1 LLTELKEDKRFGEQ
15 RLNEL
20 AEFYNNYLKQQFG
33 SEEKEEEDLTQPQ
46 YWIALAFTDSKQ
58 QLSQK
63 IAKAIELRLKQEN
76 WKELFRLASFI
87 EAVPQA
93 LVEFEAPLI
102 HYVRGMLNFTTGD
115 LEGAAEEFNRLPRQK
130 QYMQSAGVNVPI
142 LDPVSLSPFKWG
154 NSSLTLYAF
163 HLRNSINQGLKPTV
177 TEAPQ
182 LWEQLV
188 DLGNKLHI
196 AQLQTLPQQLI
207 CYQDNQYFPQAE
219 DSRSIEYFNLL
230 RNQNK
235 SLNFRLTS
243 QTGGSELQ
251 GLLCPFRL
259 HDTYAIDL
267 TLSSK
272 DKLSL
277 QELRYLNPQD
287 LLLPPQIQASLGQTL
302 LLFGQPIEQ
311 QENYQ
316 DLADAC
322 VNQILSEINSTEFVS
337 EGYLLG
343 NPIFEY
349 ESTHTDPTQKLHILV
364 WLKCQDMNPDH
375 MDKVA
380 EIILYLLWFRH
391 KIQYV
396 YHQSRWCDAR
406 AKQLYGKLEEY
417 RERFNKISQGSNQQS
432 LLSKLL
438 GELRETELEYVRYL
452 GELADHENTITI
464 NEQNYSTKLKKLEL
478 LPKTNL
484 NLWQQFLDYVRNKL
498 QQQIQIDIRFL
509 KPGRERLE
517 HLKATVG
524 EAIVNQGVES
534 RNLDHE
540 EIENEDYTSG
550 IPSEIYGKLRNSL
563 SDCEQFDSVQQLRN
577 FFRVNASLTP
587 WRDHWQAGSPS
598 ELVDDAIGYL
608 NNKYRSDTN
617 ENALVILVR
626 LLAESID
633 PTDSRH
639 QTLVDIAQELS
650 VVLSR
655 NVT

>member
-1 LLTELKEDKRFGEQ
+1 M
-15 RLNEL
+15 NEI
-20 AEFYNNYLKQQFG
+20 
-33 SEEKEEEDLTQPQ
+33 TQN
-46 YWIALAFTDSKQ
+46 LG
-58 QLSQK
+58 L
-63 IAKAIELRLKQEN
+63 
-76 WKELFRLASFI
+76 
-87 EAVPQA
+87 
-93 LVEFEAPLI
+93 
-102 HYVRGMLNFTTGD
+102 
-115 LEGAAEEFNRLPRQK
+115 
-130 QYMQSAGVNVPI
+130 
-142 LDPVSLSPFKWG
+142 LSP
-154 NSSLTLYAF
+154 SITLYAF

-177 TEAPQ
+177 AEASQ
-182 LWEQLV
+182 LWEQLI
-188 DLGNKLHI
+188 DLGNKLNI
-196 AQLQTLPQQLI
+196 PELQNLQQQLI

-219 DSRSIEYFNLL
+219 DSRSIEYFKLL
-230 RNQNK
+230 PNQK
-235 SLNFRLTS
+235 ESLNFQLIS
-243 QTGGSELQ
+243 PINELKLQ

-267 TLSSK
+267 TLSFK
-272 DKLSL
+272 GNLTLAQLSNF
-277 QELRYLNPQD
+277 NPEN
-287 LLLPPQIQASLGQTL
+287 LLLPPQIQPSLGETL
-302 LLFGQPIEQ
+302 LLFGKPIET

-316 DLADAC
+316 SLADAC
-322 VNQILSEINSTEFVS
+322 VAKIILERNSIEFVS

-406 AKQLYGKLEEY
+406 AKQLYGKLEQY
-417 RERFNKISQGSNQQS
+417 RQRFSKISQGANQQS
-432 LLSKLL
+432 LLSQLL

-452 GELADHENTITI
+452 GELADHENTISI

-478 LPKTNL
+478 LPETNL

-498 QQQIQIDIRFL
+498 QKQIQIDLRSL

-524 EAIVNQGVES
+524 EAIVNQRVES
-534 RNLDHE
+534 RNTYHK
-540 EIENEDYTSG
+540 EIESEDYTSG
-550 IPSEIYGKLRNSL
+550 ITSEIYSKLRNSL
-563 SDCEQFDSVQQLRN
+563 LDCEQFDSVKRLRN
-577 FFRVNASLTP
+577 FFRVNALLTP
-587 WRDHWQAGSPS
+587 WRNHWQAGSPS

-608 NNKYRSDTN
+608 KNKYRSDTN

-633 PTDSRH
+633 TGDSRH
-639 QTLVDIAQELS
+639 QTLLDIAQELS
-650 VVLSR
+650 GVLAR